1 MKEKEKEEKE
11 EEKEKEERERKKREE
26 EEEEREREREREEQD
41 AKPAKFYIDIG
52 HQKVITSTNL
62 YLKLEVLRKRGLL
75 NFTQVVKHS
84 LIALKNIHTGKYFV
98 KCRSAFQTNREAHVL
113 H

>member
-1 MKEKEKEEKE
+1 MK
-11 EEKEKEERERKKREE
+11 
-26 EEEEREREREREEQD
+26 EREREREREEQD